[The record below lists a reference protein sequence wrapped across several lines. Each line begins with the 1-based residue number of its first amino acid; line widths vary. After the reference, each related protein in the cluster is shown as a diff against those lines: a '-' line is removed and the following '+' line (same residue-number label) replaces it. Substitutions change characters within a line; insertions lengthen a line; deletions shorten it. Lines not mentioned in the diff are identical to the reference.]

1 MLNVIKLSIGVP
13 GQSYSRIRGVWKGL
27 QGRNPRG
34 QFLEQK
40 HMISP
45 SFRWDQIIKC
55 RRYEIGDN
63 MLLLK
68 TGLDVQRTHL
78 CDLYFKSFTIVVTVR
93 S

>member
-1 MLNVIKLSIGVP
+1 MLSFTFDLLLYYVDMLNVIKLSIGVP

-63 MLLLK
+63 ILSLK
-68 TGLDVQRTHL
+68 TDPPLWPVL
-78 CDLYFKSFTIVVTVR
+78 
-93 S
+93 